1 VSLSPNSTITT
12 AKAAG
17 NPTFNFSS
25 MPTSIV
31 KVGATYYCAYA
42 RHAVVAMTHTRH
54 IRLASAASASG
65 PWTDLGSILT
75 LGSQAWEETD
85 RGNSCWLMED
95 GGTFYLFYDNNGDA
109 GGATRDIGVATASTV
124 TGAYTKYASNP
135 IIQRG
140 SAGAWDSRRVQEPS
154 VIVQDGTWVMA
165 YMGEDTDDPLGESE
179 KIGIATASSP
189 FGPWTKDADNP
200 VVGFGTSGQFD
211 DTGAADPALFHDG
224 ARYWM
229 LYSGLSGTAG
239 EFPWQ
244 LGLAYATTP
253 NGTWTKYSGNP
264 ILSVGTAGA
273 FDDEAAWRGSVYL
286 EDGVF
291 YGTYAGFP
299 TPGPTAAGDFTDAKG
314 GSFGLTSD
322 TAPGVWIDWNNDG
335 FADEAGGDN
344 AGSLARM
351 MPEGSTSGVFDN
363 ITDDVISFNWT
374 RGGSSNHLSPS
385 APDSCTII
393 VKNSDGRYSPDN
405 TASPLYGKLLPH
417 RPVWIGRNDDLSLEG
432 TGQDVHG
439 VWAGRI
445 RTVAPVMPVAGM
457 TPTAQIICE
466 GITGAYERAGAYV
479 LGGANR
485 THAAMRQLILES
497 MNETEARMDLDAE
510 TGVIDYSW
518 VGGDLRE
525 TTKGIA
531 EAESGLQAL
540 NELNSATGTRHFIR
554 PSSFKDDWYQ
564 YVSTNRYW
572 KLQSAADFTL
582 NGDDIHAVPE
592 WETGEASII
601 TYQEAE
607 YTPAEVLA
615 AGTVWGP
622 YTEVPFNM
630 TVAAS
635 RTIWGRF
642 EDFVP
647 NGTAVV
653 ASTGATI
660 TQSFANYGRMFS
672 LTLYASGNATVTAV
686 HIEGDMLNR
695 LDTERMAESSSATE
709 AVYGRRNGQVVT
721 SRFVGSPENGFG
733 LTHFL
738 IWKFAGPLRS
748 GRVVIKNK
756 PSIVNSRDL
765 YDLATVTIDALHV
778 ANDRFEIIG
787 EEGECNRA
795 TASGIADWTTT
806 WAIQKCRNPEPLTDA
821 QLAELE

>member
-1 VSLSPNSTITT
+1 MSTFPERMAAISGLRAYWPCDDLELSGDGIADTSGNGHSFAISN
-12 AKAAG
+12 AG
-17 NPTFNFSS
+17 NPNFEEAGARVDTG
-25 MPTSIV
+25 TSVYNNLGGVTWETADHADLDLTTAGTILLYIKRKATGDQSASTV
-31 KVGATYYCAYA
+31 ICKGTSGSFQNNAYLLRYDETAGAGSYKLQLGDGATTAAYLSITA
-42 RHAVVAMTHTRH
+42 AAVGTWQHVAITWDG
-54 IRLASAASASG
+54 ASVIGYSNFVAVGTAAQTVT
-65 PWTDLGSILT
+65 P
-75 LGSQAWEETD
+75 
-85 RGNSCWLMED
+85 
-95 GGTFYLFYDNNGDA
+95 NNNTSVLLL
-109 GGATRDIGVATASTV
+109 GGATGVVSPDANYDEIGLVGRAMTADEIDNLG
-124 TGAYTKYASNP
+124 TG
-135 IIQRG
+135 
-140 SAGAWDSRRVQEPS
+140 
-154 VIVQDGTWVMA
+154 
-165 YMGEDTDDPLGESE
+165 
-179 KIGIATASSP
+179 
-189 FGPWTKDADNP
+189 
-200 VVGFGTSGQFD
+200 SGQ
-211 DTGAADPALFHDG
+211 
-224 ARYWM
+224 
-229 LYSGLSGTAG
+229 
-239 EFPWQ
+239 
-244 LGLAYATTP
+244 
-253 NGTWTKYSGNP
+253 
-264 ILSVGTAGA
+264 
-273 FDDEAAWRGSVYL
+273 
-286 EDGVF
+286 
-291 YGTYAGFP
+291 
-299 TPGPTAAGDFTDAKG
+299 
-314 GSFGLTSD
+314 
-322 TAPGVWIDWNNDG
+322 APGVWVDWHKDG
-335 FADEAGGDN
+335 FADPADATATN
-344 AGSLARM
+344 SLPRLLPQAVT
-351 MPEGSTSGVFDN
+351 EGVTDN
-363 ITDDVISFNWT
+363 ITEDVISFNWT

-393 VKNSDGRYSPDN
+393 VKNADGKYSPDN
-405 TASPLYGKLLPH
+405 TASPLHGLLLPH
-417 RPVWIGRNDDLSLEG
+417 RPVWIGRNADMTLQGS
-432 TGQDVHG
+432 GQTVHG

-445 RTVAPVMPVAGM
+445 RSVAPVMPTAGV

-479 LGGANR
+479 LGEANR
-485 THAAMRQLILES
+485 THAALRQLILES
-497 MNETEARMDLDAE
+497 MNEEESRLDLDAE

-540 NELNSATGTRHFIR
+540 NELNSATGSRHFIR
-554 PSSFKDDWYQ
+554 PSASKDDWYQ

-572 KLQSAADFTL
+572 KLQSASDVTL

-756 PSIVNSRDL
+756 PSLVNSRDL
-765 YDLATVTIDALHV
+765 YDLATVTIDALYV
-778 ANDRFEIIG
+778 ANDRFEIVN

-795 TASGIADWTTT
+795 TESGIVDWTTT
-806 WAIQKCRNPEPLTDA
+806 WTLQKSRNPEPLTDD